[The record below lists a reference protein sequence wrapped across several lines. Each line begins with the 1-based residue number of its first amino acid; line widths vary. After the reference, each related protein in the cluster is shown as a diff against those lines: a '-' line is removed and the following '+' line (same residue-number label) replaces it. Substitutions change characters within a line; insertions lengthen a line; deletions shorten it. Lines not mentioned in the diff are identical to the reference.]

1 MAPQKG
7 VRSRGKRTAERR
19 GAVRGGEVQC
29 GAVRSVAEKCAV
41 PPTRWR
47 MRRVETHSADHRR
60 RLGPGKSC
68 AESRM
73 RVIPID
79 AIEFQRIRAS
89 WTQIRPRG
97 AGTLAS
103 PGRGEMGA
111 ASPLGRLRTPAPA
124 ASMRYTWCTLARPET
139 RDPRPEARDPR
150 SANRDPRSGQEKAP
164 EVRVTSAIPEGSPQV
179 EMAGI
184 EPASVGILPGLLRA
198 QFVKQLL
205 RSWSSHE
212 HVDQRTELS
221 KSPIDTP
228 NMCRQQWLPS

>member
-1 MAPQKG
+1 MQLNSSASGPHGRRFDRVVQEHSHPPVEERWVPLPRWGGSAPLHRQH
-7 VRSRGKRTAERR
+7 RCAAH
-19 GAVRGGEVQC
+19 GA
-29 GAVRSVAEKCAV
+29 
-41 PPTRWR
+41 
-47 MRRVETHSADHRR
+47 
-60 RLGPGKSC
+60 
-68 AESRM
+68 
-73 RVIPID
+73 
-79 AIEFQRIRAS
+79 
-89 WTQIRPRG
+89 
-97 AGTLAS
+97 
-103 PGRGEMGA
+103 
-111 ASPLGRLRTPAPA
+111 RLRDP
-124 ASMRYTWCTLARPET
+124 RPET

>member
-73 RVIPID
+73 RVILID

-139 RDPRPEARDPR
+139 RDPRPEARGPR
-150 SANRDPRSGQEKAP
+150 P
-164 EVRVTSAIPEGSPQV
+164 EVREPRPEIRAGESPRGPRDVSDPRGQSTSGDGGNRTRVRRHITGSSPGAV
-179 EMAGI
+179 RET
-184 EPASVGILPGLLRA
+184 AS
-198 QFVKQLL
+198 
-205 RSWSSHE
+205 
-212 HVDQRTELS
+212 
-221 KSPIDTP
+221 
-228 NMCRQQWLPS
+228 